1 MGPALLDAQK
11 VRFMVAK
18 VTFLLGLAGSG
29 KTCRAEELK
38 SETGAEIFEGT
49 EGENKEELMRA
60 MVQRLRDGKN
70 CAVEEIAYC
79 LPSRREAIVA
89 TLCSLVPDIEIG
101 WICFEN
107 DLESA
112 NWNVQHRKHKRD
124 AIQGH
129 LHINQCYHGLYIYPS
144 GVTVIPITRTD
155 ENRTT
160 A

>member
-1 MGPALLDAQK
+1 M
-11 VRFMVAK
+11 AK